1 MHRSSVQVEF
11 VLADST
17 YERPAN
23 DCSTHFDPAV
33 RSYDLPIHS
42 TVGDWWWRSI
52 PCTEPF
58 SSTLR
63 VNFGQMRFI
72 IKSFAN
78 IDRNDVFSS

>member
-1 MHRSSVQVEF
+1 MSIEIGAYTQLSDYRKHSKGVRMHRSSVQVEF

-52 PCTEPF
+52 PCT
-58 SSTLR
+58 
-63 VNFGQMRFI
+63 
-72 IKSFAN
+72 
-78 IDRNDVFSS
+78 